1 MLKLNCFHSNHF
13 TLEDEK
19 RTQYYKEEQKRKKL
33 KRILSHEEWL
43 SSLKIKVDIEKINS
57 ENKLRV
63 LQLINKNNQMNLTTR
78 RLNEN
83 ELDNLL
89 NDKSIESRALR
100 VKDKLGD
107 MGLVGIYLLK
117 IKNKEIKVL
126 DFILSCRAFG
136 RSIEHFMFYNIN
148 LTAKKNKLNK
158 VIFPYIKT
166 KKNTNFLDFLKSLKL
181 KKKGFKNF
189 IFNNEFKVKKPNHL
203 N

>member
-1 MLKLNCFHSNHF
+1 
-13 TLEDEK
+13 
-19 RTQYYKEEQKRKKL
+19 
-33 KRILSHEEWL
+33 
-43 SSLKIKVDIEKINS
+43 
-57 ENKLRV
+57 
-63 LQLINKNNQMNLTTR
+63 
-78 RLNEN
+78 
-83 ELDNLL
+83 
-89 NDKSIESRALR
+89 
-100 VKDKLGD
+100 

-117 IKNKEIKVL
+117 IKNKETKVL

-166 KKNTNFLDFLKSLKL
+166 KKNKPCLDFLKSLKL
-181 KKKGFKNF
+181 KKTGSNNF